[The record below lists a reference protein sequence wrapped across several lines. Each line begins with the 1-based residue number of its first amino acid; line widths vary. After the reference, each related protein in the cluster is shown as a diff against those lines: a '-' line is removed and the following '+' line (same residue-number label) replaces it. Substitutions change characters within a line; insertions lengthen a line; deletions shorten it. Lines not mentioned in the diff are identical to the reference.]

1 MKSKTDTK
9 LRQLKSNF
17 DFKQNI
23 AWLLVLNCVIT
34 HIMLNNHT
42 RATTQALSN
51 TNQQITCSELLKCI

>member
-23 AWLLVLNCVIT
+23 AWLLVLN
-34 HIMLNNHT
+34 
-42 RATTQALSN
+42 
-51 TNQQITCSELLKCI
+51 